1 MNERKIFLAAK
12 FSVKFYARYNVGFPK
27 LSRGRG
33 EGLNP
38 HPVASGFDFMP
49 LYYCPARCLSE
60 NKEPAG
66 LQEIE

>member
-1 MNERKIFLAAK
+1 MKENFFLRRN
-12 FSVKFYARYNVGFPK
+12 FSVMIYARYNVGFPK

-33 EGLNP
+33 EGVTP